1 MLAIRSAGKVEPAA
15 PRPRRRSARACA
27 MRTTGP
33 AASPASSARC
43 VAKLITIAAAQAQQ
57 HGIAPQNRGS
67 AEARDGCVPQAQQA
81 HLLTPSRARIGKG
94 CYRFHQKLFNG
105 CRARES
111 PPIERFKRV
120 SCAGRAQG
128 LSQKLVDYDP
138 VYKSKDQCQQLLNED
153 VTEPWILSQHHRTG
167 RLCRHTRRLRWNQIP
182 C

>member
-1 MLAIRSAGKVEPAA
+1 MTPAPAILPANRCFSKPDGEATTMLANRCAGRVEPAA

-33 AASPASSARC
+33 AASPACSSARC

-57 HGIAPQNRGS
+57 HGIAPQNRGTGQR

-128 LSQKLVDYDP
+128 PSQKLVD
-138 VYKSKDQCQQLLNED
+138 S
-153 VTEPWILSQHHRTG
+153 
-167 RLCRHTRRLRWNQIP
+167 IP
-182 C
+182 STNRKINVSSS

>member
-1 MLAIRSAGKVEPAA
+1 MTPAPATLPANRCFSKPEGEATTMLAIRSAGRVEPGA

-81 HLLTPSRARIGKG
+81 HLLTLSRARIGKG

-128 LSQKLVDYDP
+128 LSQKLVDYDR
-138 VYKSKDQCQQLLNED
+138 S
-153 VTEPWILSQHHRTG
+153 
-167 RLCRHTRRLRWNQIP
+167 RLQIERSMSAAP
-182 C
+182 E